1 MITPEENL
9 KSIVEEMKKN
19 EIMLPDF
26 QRQFDWSLEK
36 QCGLVASVLTKLP
49 VGGIL
54 LLKAD
59 SRDYKSK
66 RIGLDSKEKVSGTIP
81 EKTYFLLD
89 GQQRMTCLTNV
100 FSDIIHE
107 ASEQKV
113 SKLASRQLLAT
124 RFYLKIDRWDAN
136 IVPGTQKDLFGIRT
150 LDFRFDV
157 SAGQEPDFLTAD
169 IAEYIEGRTFLAAEY
184 GKSAIYAGTKV

>member
-26 QRQFDWSLEK
+26 QRQ
-36 QCGLVASVLTKLP
+36 
-49 VGGIL
+49 
-54 LLKAD
+54 
-59 SRDYKSK
+59 
-66 RIGLDSKEKVSGTIP
+66 
-81 EKTYFLLD
+81 
-89 GQQRMTCLTNV
+89 
-100 FSDIIHE
+100 
-107 ASEQKV
+107 
-113 SKLASRQLLAT
+113 
-124 RFYLKIDRWDAN
+124 
-136 IVPGTQKDLFGIRT
+136 FGIRT

-184 GKSAIYAGTKV
+184 GKSAIYAGKKV